1 MGAVAAWQD
10 EERSIILQI
19 YTDSWTWDDLYD
31 ACRHSAD
38 MMRTVEGRVDVIT
51 DFTHSGA
58 IPIGGGIIH
67 ARNVM
72 SAYPDNWGVLVVVTT
87 NRLILLLVSTFK
99 NAFPNGL
106 GLRVYVAPTV
116 SEAVR
121 IIDGLRMPPR
131 VFLDDEDETKP

>member
-19 YTDSWTWDDLYD
+19 YTETWTWDDLYD
-31 ACRHSAD
+31 ACRHSAA
-38 MMRTVEGRVDVIT
+38 MMRTVDGRVDVIA

-58 IPIGGGIIH
+58 IPIGGGILH

-72 SAYPDNWGVLVVVTT
+72 SAYPGNWGVVVVVTT
-87 NRLILLLVSTFK
+87 NRLMLLLVSTFV
-99 NAFPNGL
+99 NAFPKGL
-106 GLRVYVAPTV
+106 GRKTFVSPTV
-116 SEAVR
+116 NEALK
-121 IIDGLRMPPR
+121 IIDGLRAPPE